1 MTRRAFFLLPLAAA
15 LALSQPPAR
24 APLALPVPFEDKSFF
39 VLTLIER
46 SPSARAAVEADSAL
60 AAIASAKRAA
70 LARIASECTQTP
82 CFTAAMKWTEEEIDA
97 ADKSLRALYRAG
109 GAIRALAGGPLRE
122 SGMYERH
129 RARGGE
135 ELLAQAWREAAR
147 RANLMIEVFAE
158 GKPPSYPAI
167 DSPLYD
173 LNAPL
178 FPRLL
183 ASIAAA
189 LDDAEPTLFFA
200 PSTRFALMLMDAHHR
215 DESARYEPL
224 HLGENAS
231 ALARVPSI
239 AWDAFPYTV
248 IIVPGAGGQ
257 RIDVPLSPGG
267 KLRCMLAAKRF
278 KQGMA
283 PFILVSGGHV
293 HPNRTPFAEAIEMK
307 RSLIRDFG
315 VPANAVFVDPH
326 ARHTTTNLRNAVRQI
341 YRYGI
346 PFERKALITTDQS
359 QSAYIESEIFRVR
372 CDKELGYQPH
382 LLHKRLSRFDLEM
395 TGRLD
400 SLHIDPLELLDP

>member
-1 MTRRAFFLLPLAAA
+1 MTRRSALFFPLLAA
-15 LALSQPPAR
+15 LAFSQPPAR
-24 APLALPVPFEDKSFF
+24 VPLPLPTPLEDKSFF
-39 VLTLIER
+39 VLTLMER
-46 SPSARAAVEADSAL
+46 TPEARAAIEANSSL
-60 AAIASAKRAA
+60 AAIASAKRDA
-70 LARIASECTQTP
+70 LARIARECKDTP
-82 CFTAAMKWTEEEIDA
+82 CFTTVMKFTGEEIEA
-97 ADKSLRALYRAG
+97 AEESLRALYRS
-109 GAIRALAGGPLRE
+109 GGPLRALADGPLRA

-135 ELLAQAWREAAR
+135 ELLARAWLEAAQ

-158 GKPPSYPAI
+158 GKPPRYAAI

-173 LNAPL
+173 LNTPI

-183 ASIAAA
+183 ASIAGV
-189 LDDAEPTLFFA
+189 LGDADPTLFFE

-224 HLGENAS
+224 HVGENAA

-239 AWDAFPYTV
+239 AWDRFPYSV
-248 IIVPGAGGQ
+248 IVVPGAGGQ
-257 RIDVPLSPGG
+257 YMDVPLSPAG

-307 RSLIRDFG
+307 RSLIRDFAI
-315 VPANAVFVDPH
+315 PANAIFVDPH

-341 YRYGI
+341 YRYGL
-346 PFERKALITTDQS
+346 PLDRKALITTDPS
-359 QSAYIESEIFRVR
+359 QSAYIESDAFRAR

-395 TGRLD
+395 TGQLD